1 MHPTQ
6 HLQSHCHVQP
16 AARASVSLSMTL
28 QEHRARVRL
37 QNLSQFRTFP
47 RIVPPSRKTAT
58 NQFFTHWQRGTIF
71 AATYCR
77 IHDNPKPV
85 QNIPLHSPAKP
96 QGSDIGREEP
106 FLQPHIAESTTIPSQ
121 FRTFPCIGP
130 PSHKAAIFSPTGRE
144 EPFLQPHIAES
155 TTSPSQFRTFP
166 CIGPPS
172 HKAAMNHFCIH
183 LQRGTI
189 FAATC
194 CRIHDNPKSV
204 QNIPLHS
211 PAKPQGSDAPFFH
224 PLAERNHFCS
234 HILQNPRQ
242 SQASSEH
249 SLA

>member
-6 HLQSHCHVQP
+6 HLKSHCHVQP

-106 FLQPHIAESTTIPSQ
+106 FLQPHIAESTTTPSQ
-121 FRTFPCIGP
+121 FRTFPCIV
-130 PSHKAAIFSPTGRE
+130 
-144 EPFLQPHIAES
+144 
-155 TTSPSQFRTFP
+155 
-166 CIGPPS
+166 PPS
-172 HKAAMNHFCIH
+172 HKAAMHHFFTH
-183 LQRGTI
+183 WQRGTI
-189 FAATC
+189 FAATY
-194 CRIHDNPKSV
+194 CRIHDKPKPV
-204 QNIPLHS
+204 QNIPLHR
-211 PAKPQGSDAPFFH
+211 PAKPQGSDESFLH

-234 HILQNPRQ
+234 HMLQNPRQ
-242 SQASSEH
+242 PQASSEH